1 MVSIAFGMFVA
12 VDDRANSVMSQPT
25 IPSTVIAANVLNCR
39 LIGPPISTRAGSEPR
54 AKPIGATKSF
64 EALCWN
70 TRARALVQPQQH
82 GPIDVSHRLVHEDT
96 LPRL

>member
-39 LIGPPISTRAGSEPR
+39 LIGPFISTRAGSEPR

-64 EALCWN
+64 EALCWK
-70 TRARALVQPQQH
+70 TRARALVQPQ
-82 GPIDVSHRLVHEDT
+82 
-96 LPRL
+96 